1 RNVAKVTG
9 DDPEA
14 REEPET
20 VQAKDG
26 MRSFPVTGVH
36 TCAPPMAGEELTY
49 TITVT
54 NTGDV
59 DYDGI
64 AVEDNVPA
72 GTTYKEGSASEG
84 ATVTGNTLTWTI
96 DVPFGESREVSFTVV
111 VADDLTDIASI
122 RNVAKVTGDDPEA

>member
-64 AVEDNVPA
+64 TVEDNVPA

-84 ATVTGNTLTWTI
+84 RSEERRVGK
-96 DVPFGESREVSFTVV
+96 ESRKRWGGGAQE
-111 VADDLTDIASI
+111 
-122 RNVAKVTGDDPEA
+122 G